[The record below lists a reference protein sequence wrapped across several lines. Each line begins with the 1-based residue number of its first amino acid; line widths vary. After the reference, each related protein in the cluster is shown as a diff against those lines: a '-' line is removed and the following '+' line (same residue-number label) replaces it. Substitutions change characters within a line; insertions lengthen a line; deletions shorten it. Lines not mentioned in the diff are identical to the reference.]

1 MFSHAFGVLQK
12 VGKSLMLPVAVLPVA
27 GLLLGLGATD
37 FHGYVPA
44 VVLALMKNSGD
55 VIFANLPLIF
65 AIGVALGFTENDGVS
80 GIAATIG
87 YLVMTATLGVIAK
100 VEGIE
105 PDMIMGIPS
114 IQTGVFGGILAGG
127 LAAWMF
133 NRYYRITLPSYLGFF
148 AGKRFVP
155 IVTAIGAIVLGGIL
169 SFIWPP
175 IGSGIKAFSHWA
187 AVSDPRT
194 AATVYGFVERL
205 LIPFGLHHIW
215 NVPFFF
221 EMGSYLDP
229 TTGKTVH
236 GDITRFFAG
245 DPSAGILAGAF
256 LFKMFGLPAAAIAIW
271 HCANPEK
278 KVAVGGMMISAALT
292 SFLTGITEP
301 IEFAFLFV
309 APLLYFIHACLA
321 ASAQFVAN
329 TLGMRMGFT
338 FSQGGI
344 DFLMFNLV
352 GNKGTHAW
360 YVLVLGPIYAVI
372 YYGVFRFFIARF
384 NLKTPGREDDT
395 VETAPPATSGTG
407 GRPRELVLAFGG
419 RSNITSLDACIT
431 RLRISVKDPARV
443 NEAKLKALGAAGV
456 MRVGNGVQAI
466 FGPPSENLKTDMQ
479 EYLKT
484 AGSDAD
490 LAPAGTPVTP
500 DEPMANAG
508 ATAAA
513 VLAGSAQSSAQE
525 IARAERIRAA
535 LGGAANIIKLEAL
548 AATRLRV
555 ELSDISRIDA
565 AALKAAGV
573 PATQALKNGAIDLL
587 VGLGAEN
594 LANALHWTPTAHP
607 TPA

>member
-1 MFSHAFGVLQK
+1 MFKHAFGVLQK

-44 VVLALMKNSGD
+44 IVLALMKNAGD

-133 NRYYRITLPSYLGFF
+133 NRYYRIALPAYLGFF

-155 IVTAIGAIVLGGIL
+155 IVTAIGSIVLGAIL
-169 SFIWPP
+169 SVVWPP
-175 IGSGIKAFSHWA
+175 IGSAIKAFSQWA

-221 EMGSYLDP
+221 EAGSFLDP
-229 TTGKTVH
+229 TTGKVVH

-245 DPSAGILAGAF
+245 DRTAGILAGAF

-271 HCANPEK
+271 HCAKPEN
-278 KVAVGGMMISAALT
+278 KVAVGGMMVSAALT

-309 APLLYFIHACLA
+309 APVLYLIHACLA

-344 DFLMFNLV
+344 DFLMFNLI
-352 GNKGTHAW
+352 GNKSTHAW
-360 YVLVLGPIYAVI
+360 YVFILGPIYAVI
-372 YYGVFRFFIARF
+372 YYGVFRFVITRF
-384 NLKTPGREDDT
+384 DLKTPGREDDT
-395 VETAPPATSGTG
+395 IETAKVSTAGVG
-407 GRPRELVLAFGG
+407 GRSRELVLAFGG
-419 RSNITSLDACIT
+419 RSNIDSLDACIT
-431 RLRISVKDPARV
+431 RLRISVKNPALV
-443 NEAKLKALGAAGV
+443 NEGKLKALGAAGV
-456 MRVGNGVQAI
+456 VRVGNGVQAI
-466 FGPPSENLKTDMQ
+466 FGPLSENMKTDMH

-484 AGSDAD
+484 AGSEAD
-490 LAPAGTPVTP
+490 LAADGTAVAEAAAPT
-500 DEPMANAG
+500 
-508 ATAAA
+508 ATAI
-513 VLAGSAQSSAQE
+513 GSAQASAHSTTQQ
-525 IARAERIRAA
+525 AERVEKIRAA
-535 LGGAANIIKLEAL
+535 LGGVANIQKLDAL

-555 ELSDISRIDA
+555 GLRDA
-565 AALKAAGV
+565 SQLDTAALKAAGV
-573 PATQALKNGAIDLL
+573 PATQTLTNGEFDLI
-587 VGLGAEN
+587 VGLDAPN
-594 LANALHWTPTAHP
+594 LAGAMR
-607 TPA
+607 

>member
-1 MFSHAFGVLQK
+1 LQK

-133 NRYYRITLPSYLGFF
+133 NRYYRITLPAYLGFF

-155 IVTAIGAIVLGGIL
+155 IVTAIGAILLGGIL
-169 SFIWPP
+169 SFVWPP
-175 IGSGIKAFSHWA
+175 IGSGIKDFSHWA

-194 AATVYGFVERL
+194 AATIYGFIERL

-236 GDITRFFAG
+236 GDITRYFAG
-245 DPSAGILAGAF
+245 DPTAGILAGAF

-271 HCANPEK
+271 HCAKPEK

-292 SFLTGITEP
+292 SLLTGITEP
-301 IEFAFLFV
+301 IEFAFMFV
-309 APLLYFIHACLA
+309 APVLYLIHACLA

-344 DFLMFNLV
+344 DFLMFNLI
-352 GNKGTHAW
+352 GGKATHAW
-360 YVLVLGPIYAVI
+360 YVFILGPIYAVI
-372 YYGVFRFFIARF
+372 YYGVFRFVITRF
-384 NLKTPGREDDT
+384 NLKTPGREDET
-395 VETAPPATSGTG
+395 VESAPLAASGTG
-407 GRPRELVLAFGG
+407 GRSRELVLAFGG

-443 NEAKLKALGAAGV
+443 DEAKLKALGAAGV
-456 MRVGNGVQAI
+456 VRVGNGVQAI
-466 FGPPSENLKTDMQ
+466 FGPLSENMKTDMQ

-484 AGSDAD
+484 AGSDAE
-490 LAPAGTPVTP
+490 LAPAGTPVAQDAAT
-500 DEPMANAG
+500 ASGVAAA
-508 ATAAA
+508 ATAA
-513 VLAGSAQSSAQE
+513 AQSSAQQS
-525 IARAERIRAA
+525 ARAEKIRAA
-535 LGGAANIIKLEAL
+535 LGGAANIVKLDAL

-555 ELSDISRIDA
+555 ELSDVSRIDA

-573 PATQALKNGAIDLL
+573 PATQALANGAIDLL
-587 VGLGAEN
+587 VGLGAED
-594 LANALHWTPTAHP
+594 LANALRWAPTGHP

>member
-1 MFSHAFGVLQK
+1 MFKHAFGVLQK

-44 VVLALMKNSGD
+44 IVLALMKNAGD

-100 VEGIE
+100 TEGIE

-133 NRYYRITLPSYLGFF
+133 NRYYRIALPAYLGFF

-155 IVTAIGAIVLGGIL
+155 IVTAIGSIVLGAIL
-169 SFIWPP
+169 SVVWPP
-175 IGSGIKAFSHWA
+175 IGSAIKAFSQWA

-221 EMGSYLDP
+221 EAGSFLDP
-229 TTGKTVH
+229 TTGKVVH

-245 DPSAGILAGAF
+245 DRTAGILAGAF

-271 HCANPEK
+271 HCAKPEN
-278 KVAVGGMMISAALT
+278 KVAVGGMMVSAALT

-309 APLLYFIHACLA
+309 APVLYLIHACLA

-344 DFLMFNLV
+344 DFLMFNLI
-352 GNKGTHAW
+352 GNKSTHAW
-360 YVLVLGPIYAVI
+360 YVFILGPIYAVI
-372 YYGVFRFFIARF
+372 YYGVFRFVITRF
-384 NLKTPGREDDT
+384 DLKTPGREDDT
-395 VETAPPATSGTG
+395 VETAKVSTAGVG
-407 GRPRELVLAFGG
+407 GRSRELVLAFGG
-419 RSNITSLDACIT
+419 RSNIDSLDACIT
-431 RLRISVKDPARV
+431 RLRISVKNPALV
-443 NEAKLKALGAAGV
+443 NEGKLKALGAAGV
-456 MRVGNGVQAI
+456 VRVGNGVQAI
-466 FGPPSENLKTDMQ
+466 FGPLSENMKTDMH

-484 AGSDAD
+484 AGSEAD
-490 LAPAGTPVTP
+490 LAADGTAVAEAAAPT
-500 DEPMANAG
+500 
-508 ATAAA
+508 ATAIGNAQA
-513 VLAGSAQSSAQE
+513 SAHSTTQQ
-525 IARAERIRAA
+525 AERVEKIRAA
-535 LGGAANIIKLEAL
+535 LGGVANIQKLDAL

-555 ELSDISRIDA
+555 GLRDA
-565 AALKAAGV
+565 SQLDTAALKAAGV
-573 PATQALKNGAIDLL
+573 PATQTLTNGEFDLI
-587 VGLGAEN
+587 VGLDAPN
-594 LANALHWTPTAHP
+594 LAGAMR
-607 TPA
+607 

>member
-155 IVTAIGAIVLGGIL
+155 IVTAIGAILLGGIL

-309 APLLYFIHACLA
+309 APVLYFIHACLA

-360 YVLVLGPIYAVI
+360 YVFILGPIYAVI
-372 YYGVFRFFIARF
+372 YYGVFRFFITRF

-395 VETAPPATSGTG
+395 VETAPLAASGTG
-407 GRPRELVLAFGG
+407 GRPRELVHAFGG

-443 NEAKLKALGAAGV
+443 DEAKLKALGAAGV

-466 FGPPSENLKTDMQ
+466 FGPLSENLKTDMQ

-490 LAPAGTPVTP
+490 LAPVGTPVAAG
-500 DEPMANAG
+500 EPVAGAG

-513 VLAGSAQSSAQE
+513 VLAGAAQSSPQQ
-525 IARAERIRAA
+525 IARAEKIRAA
-535 LGGAANIIKLEAL
+535 LGGAGNIIKLDAL

-555 ELSDISRIDA
+555 ELSDPSRIDA
-565 AALKAAGV
+565 AALRAAGV
-573 PATQALKNGAIDLL
+573 PATQALKNGAVDLL

-594 LANALHWTPTAHP
+594 LAGAIQWEPSAHP
-607 TPA
+607 AAA

>member
-12 VGKSLMLPVAVLPVA
+12 IGKSLMLPVAVLPVA

-44 VVLALMKNSGD
+44 IVLALMKNAGD
-55 VIFANLPLIF
+55 VIFGNLPLIF

-100 VEGIE
+100 LEGIE

-133 NRYYRITLPSYLGFF
+133 NRYYRITLPAYLGFF

-169 SFIWPP
+169 SFVWPP

-194 AATVYGFVERL
+194 AATIYGFIERL

-245 DPSAGILAGAF
+245 DRTAGILAGAF

-271 HCANPEK
+271 HCAKPEK
-278 KVAVGGMMISAALT
+278 KLAVGGMMISAALT

-301 IEFAFLFV
+301 IEFAFMFV
-309 APLLYFIHACLA
+309 APVLYIIHACLA

-344 DFLMFNLV
+344 DLLMFNLI
-352 GNKGTHAW
+352 GGKATHAW
-360 YVLVLGPIYAVI
+360 YVFILGPIYAAI
-372 YYGVFRFFIARF
+372 YYGIFRFVITRF
-384 NLKTPGREDDT
+384 NLKTPGRELDT
-395 VETAPPATSGTG
+395 VESAPLAASGTG
-407 GRPRELVLAFGG
+407 GRSRELVLAFGG

-443 NEAKLKALGAAGV
+443 DEAKLKALGAAGV
-456 MRVGNGVQAI
+456 LRVGDGVQAI
-466 FGPPSENLKTDMQ
+466 FGPLSENMKTDMQ
-479 EYLKT
+479 EYMKT
-484 AGSDAD
+484 AGSDAE
-490 LAPAGTPVTP
+490 LAPAGTPVAP
-500 DEPMANAG
+500 DAATASG
-508 ATAAA
+508 VAVAATAATA
-513 VLAGSAQSSAQE
+513 AAQSSAQQS
-525 IARAERIRAA
+525 ARAEKIRAA
-535 LGGAANIIKLEAL
+535 LGGAANIVKLDAL

-555 ELSDISRIDA
+555 ELSDVSRIDA
-565 AALKAAGV
+565 AALKDAGV

-587 VGLGAEN
+587 VGLGAED
-594 LANALHWTPTAHP
+594 LANALRWTPASHP